1 MQINTLQQTLSGCVE
16 LQCHFVGITKITKK
30 NYKEF
35 FKRGKI
41 IQILGSGI
49 ITHQVD
55 NSLED
60 QSSRT
65 LTLKE
70 VEEHIGFETDATSL
84 TNKQWKKQVFSMIEE
99 AIHMISSME
108 DDGLVP
114 YTKSK
119 QTINEENDRAKE
131 ELENLTKDDS
141 SKYPH

>member
-1 MQINTLQQTLSGCVE
+1 M
-16 LQCHFVGITKITKK
+16 
-30 NYKEF
+30 
-35 FKRGKI
+35 
-41 IQILGSGI
+41 GSGI

-70 VEEHIGFETDATSL
+70 VEEHIAFETDATSL